1 MTRNGKVLTALAV
14 TVVVVVGAG
23 AGYATWGGDSKSSS
37 KKDLIILDDVQRRT
51 LSDTVTLTGTLA
63 REEQR
68 KVTSV
73 AQGRVSAVY
82 SKDGSTAQSGDALFS
97 IDGRDAIAEP
107 GTVSFFRPLT
117 VGDRGDDVIQLKQIL
132 ADAGDN
138 PGPLSDD
145 IFTEQTRF
153 ALAQWQAAAHYPG
166 ATPVTAQTVTVSLA
180 PSSGYTVGA
189 RSSAGLIIGPSGTGA
204 NVASATTGTG
214 TNPRIAATLAA
225 FRSADAAV
233 LPLLAG
239 PTLRI
244 QSSAATVSE
253 GLAATFVITASATSI
268 DPIDIALTTGGSASS
283 ADFVSP
289 PSVVTLPAGASAVQV
304 VIGTRANNLVQ
315 PNRTLSLALGSST
328 DYTVGSPGSAHTTI
342 IDANTPEM
350 HISGGGSVTSG
361 ASRVLTITADQA
373 PVHDTQVSLT
383 FAGDAVPGKDYRSVN
398 PTVTMRAGHT
408 SATITVN
415 TVASDAIQPDRHI
428 VAALTP
434 ATGYRVG
441 SPGSAVITILGPT
454 GDAALPVVTL
464 RSATTQLVKGQPYT
478 VTVSLNQAMSA
489 ELPITLSY
497 GGTAGQG
504 ADYTLPGGNIVI
516 SPGTTSLTV
525 AIPTVQDKVVQ
536 SDRVLVVS
544 LAASTKYH
552 VGSPSSATV
561 TISSQVIPEL
571 TITSDSTPVPLGG
584 AATFT
589 VHADQAP
596 AEDTS
601 VGYQVVGTAQ
611 PGQDYEPLLG
621 TALLP
626 AGARSVSVTL
636 RSIEK
641 DVSFLPTDMIV
652 GTWPIR
658 IGQVFVKE
666 GDPLPPGTPVLSLTD
681 PNFTVTLQASASDR
695 TKLAVGQKATV
706 KLTGGDK
713 EVDGT
718 ISELDQNLTS
728 LPSSQPGATAQQ
740 VYEGKINV
748 SDLGAADGAS
758 VSIDVTVQQ
767 RTNVLTVP
775 IAAVKQNGSGQDVV
789 RAIDLTN
796 KGHTT
801 EIPVTTGLTEGS
813 YIEITKG
820 LKGDETVIV
829 EVDQPK

>member
-1 MTRNGKVLTALAV
+1 MTRNGKVLAALAA
-14 TVVVVVGAG
+14 TIVVVGGAG
-23 AGYATWGGDSKSSS
+23 AGYAQWGNDSGSS

-73 AQGRVSAVY
+73 AQGRISSVY
-82 SKDGSTAQSGDALFS
+82 AKDGATARSGEALFA

-107 GTVSFFRPLT
+107 GTVSFFRPLS
-117 VGDRGDDVIQLKQIL
+117 VGDRGDDVLQLKQIL

-138 PGPLSDD
+138 PGPLTDD

-153 ALAQWQAAAHYPG
+153 ALAQWQAANHYPG
-166 ATPVTAQTVTVSLA
+166 TTPIKAQSVTVSLA
-180 PSSGYTVGA
+180 PASGYSVGA

-204 NVASATTGTG
+204 QVAAATSPTDV
-214 TNPRIAATLAA
+214 NPRIAATLAA
-225 FRSADAAV
+225 FRTNDTAV
-233 LPLLAG
+233 LLAG
-239 PTLRI
+239 GPPSLTI

-253 GLAATFVITASATSI
+253 GLPATFVITASATSV
-268 DPIDIALTTGGSASS
+268 DPIDIALTTGGSATS
-283 ADFVSP
+283 ADFVAP
-289 PSVVTLPAGASAVQV
+289 PSVVTLPAGAGAVQV
-304 VIGTRANNLVQ
+304 VVGTRANNLVQ
-315 PNRTLSLALGSST
+315 SNRTLSLALGTGS
-328 DYTVGSPGSAHTTI
+328 DYTVGSPGSARTTI
-342 IDANTPEM
+342 VDANVPEM
-350 HISGGGSVTSG
+350 HIGGGGSVTAG
-361 ASRVLTITADQA
+361 GSRVLTVTADQA
-373 PVHDTQVSLT
+373 PVHDTQVSMT
-383 FAGDAVPGKDYRSVN
+383 FSGDATPLKDYRSVN

-408 SATITVN
+408 TANVTVN
-415 TVASDAIQPDRHI
+415 TVSSASIQPDRHI

-434 ATGYRVG
+434 AAGYRVG
-441 SPGSAVITILGPT
+441 SPGSAVITILGQT
-454 GDAALPVVTL
+454 GDAALPVITL
-464 RSATTQLVKGQPYT
+464 RSATTHLVKGQPYT
-478 VTVSLNQAMSA
+478 VTVSSSA
-489 ELPITLSY
+489 ATSTELAINLSY
-497 GGTAGQG
+497 GGSASQG
-504 ADYTLPGGNIVI
+504 ADYTIPGGNIVI
-516 SPGTTSLTV
+516 PPGTTSV
-525 AIPTVQDKVVQ
+525 PVEIPTVQDNVVQ

-544 LAASTKYH
+544 LGASAKYR

-571 TITSDSTPVPLGG
+571 TITSDSTTVPLGG

-589 VHADQAP
+589 VHADQPP

-611 PGQDYEPLLG
+611 PGEDYEPLLG
-621 TALLP
+621 TALLR
-626 AGARSVSVTL
+626 AGASSVSVTL

-641 DVSFLPTDMIV
+641 DVSFVPTDMIV

-713 EVDGT
+713 EAEGT

-728 LPSSQPGATAQQ
+728 LSPSQPGGTALQ

-748 SDLGAADGAS
+748 TDLGAADGAS

-775 IAAVKQNGSGQDVV
+775 IAAVKQNGEGQDVV
-789 RAIDLTN
+789 RAIDLAN
-796 KGHTT
+796 RGHTT
-801 EIPVTTGLTEGS
+801 EVPVKTGLTEGS
-813 YIEITKG
+813 YIEITEG